1 MKIYDIFKKNTFSVT
16 STFLVLYLPVV
27 SWHFLVYCIIIQF
40 NSMIANPDKF
50 QIIFLGNKNNESFTL
65 NVNNSVLE
73 NSKSIKLLGVVID
86 DKLSFL
92 PHINDMCKK
101 ANQAIKGLLRLRK
114 NLTQEKA
121 ELLCNAYILSRF
133 NYCPLIWMFSGKK
146 GANIINCTHKRALTA
161 VTNDFSLSLDDLLL
175 KTNSCPIHHRNLC
188 TLLIEVYKSLNCL
201 NPEFMWDVFLYKETY
216 HNLRGGKSLIIPP
229 IKSTIGLNSLVF
241 RGSLGW
247 NYLPRDIK
255 ESPTL
260 TAFKTKLS
268 KLTKIYCHCK
278 ICS

>member
-1 MKIYDIFKKNTFSVT
+1 MICCFQSKKSDICNFADDNTLYACDKSFDNVLSRLNFDLEIVIKWFK
-16 STFLVLYLPVV
+16 
-27 SWHFLVYCIIIQF
+27 F

-65 NVNNSVLE
+65 NVNDSVLE

-92 PHINDMCKK
+92 PHVNNMCKK

-121 ELLCNAYILSRF
+121 ELLCNAYIFSRF

-247 NYLPRDIK
+247 NYLPKDIIDQVIL
-255 ESPTL
+255 EVGPPER
-260 TAFKTKLS
+260 
-268 KLTKIYCHCK
+268 
-278 ICS
+278 